1 MAADCAAPAA
11 RNLHKLLKPDD
22 PWSGCRGVE
31 HDPNYLF
38 MRAEAEEAIAAQTPE
53 GEARECHLR
62 LAELYRRTAIERSS
76 KSLGDHD
83 LSAPEATPEPP
94 EAS

>member
-1 MAADCAAPAA
+1 M
-11 RNLHKLLKPDD
+11 
-22 PWSGCRGVE
+22 E

-62 LAELYRRTAIERSS
+62 LAALYRRTAIERSS
-76 KSLGDHD
+76 KSLGDHE
-83 LSAPEATPEPP
+83 LSAPGATPELP